1 MDKPASVRLV
11 VAALV
16 NVPMRV
22 LLNVTPGVVDRY
34 TSYRLKALPS
44 VLAVQFRSTVLRCGV
59 RPASATGAGTS
70 SITTL
75 STQMSESGAPPAFS
89 RVSKRSRMVWL
100 TYADNDTCSRTHVL
114 SLL

>member
-11 VAALV
+11 VATLV
-16 NVPMRV
+16 NVAISV

-34 TSYRLKALPS
+34 TSYRLKALPN

-59 RPASATGAGTS
+59 RLARTTGAGTS

-75 STQMSESGAPPAFS
+75 STQISESGALPAFS
-89 RVSKRSRMVWL
+89 KVSKRSRMVWL
-100 TYADNDTCSRTHVL
+100 TYADHDTCSRTHVL